1 MKEHKI
7 FDIKVNEI
15 TFQQFLNIIEN
26 AINLKNKIKICYS
39 NPHLVRLSHKQKS
52 LKKVLNDCDINHID
66 GTGLKIAF
74 RFLENK
80 LVPGFNWTDHAFT
93 FLSYCEKKGW
103 SIFFLGGEEGTV
115 SNAVHKVNQL
125 FPRLKVAGFLNGY
138 DQMTEDSVSLVNL
151 SSANILWVGIGS
163 PKQELWVAK
172 NFEKINCNVIQCV
185 GDIFSH
191 IAGNRIRG
199 PELLRKLGFE
209 WFFRLIQN
217 PIKYFNRYVIGIP
230 YFFFLILIY
239 KFNVYKKISSKI

>member
-15 TFQQFLNIIEN
+15 TFQQLLNIIEN
-26 AINLKNKIKICYS
+26 AINLKKKIKICYT

-52 LKKVLNDCDINHID
+52 LNKVLNDFDINHID

-74 RFLENK
+74 SLLQNK
-80 LVPGFNWTDHAFT
+80 LVPRFNWTDHALT
-93 FLSYCEKKGW
+93 FLSDCEKKEW
-103 SIFFLGGEEGTV
+103 SIFFLGADHGTV
-115 SNAVHKVNQL
+115 SKAVQRVNQL

-138 DQMTEDSVSLVNL
+138 NELSEDSVSLINQ
-151 SSANILWVGIGS
+151 SSADILWVGLGS

-172 NFEKINCNVIQCV
+172 NFEKLNCNVIQCV
-185 GDIFSH
+185 GDIFTH

-199 PELLRKLGFE
+199 PEFLRKIGFE
-209 WFFRLIQN
+209 WFFRLLQN
-217 PIKYFNRYVIGIP
+217 PVKYFNRYVFGIP

-239 KFNVYKKISSKI
+239 KFSGYKKISSKI